1 MSKVVHD
8 EQSRQKRHG
17 LRGGGV
23 REGYEG
29 DDRGVVPSKVRTG
42 LAQKQGL
49 DPPADPKSGTFRCR
63 IAKLKLRRWGTWDK
77 VGGHEGQT
85 DEYNRGGV
93 QGNRPNRKGATDQ
106 KEKVILLGGRTACMG
121 EGKKREIL

>member
-8 EQSRQKRHG
+8 EQSRQNRHG

-42 LAQKQGL
+42 LSQKQGL
-49 DPPADPKSGTFRCR
+49 DPPADPKRGTFGCR
-63 IAKLKLRRWGTWDK
+63 IAKNKLRRWGTWDK
-77 VGGHEGQT
+77 VGG
-85 DEYNRGGV
+85 
-93 QGNRPNRKGATDQ
+93 A
-106 KEKVILLGGRTACMG
+106 
-121 EGKKREIL
+121 

>member
-29 DDRGVVPSKVRTG
+29 DDRGVIPSKVRTG

-63 IAKLKLRRWGTWDK
+63 IAKNKIEALGNMGQ
-77 VGGHEGQT
+77 GG
-85 DEYNRGGV
+85 
-93 QGNRPNRKGATDQ
+93 GA
-106 KEKVILLGGRTACMG
+106 
-121 EGKKREIL
+121 